1 MSVRLC
7 VCSHVRVC
15 VCLSVCLCVC
25 VCTWCVCIGVYVYSR
40 VYVCIHSMCVCVCAA
55 MSVLHGIRREA
66 KQHFVSSVPPA
77 HMFSYFHA
85 LSRDQILKLIHASKP
100 TTAAVDPV
108 STKFVLEFTN
118 VLLPVFQK
126 IVNLSLESSTVTKA
140 FKKVVVK
147 PLIKKS
153 NLDPEVLSNYRP
165 VSKLPY
171 LSMILERAVA
181 DQLQTH
187 LDANNLHVKFQSAYR
202 RGHSTETALLRILND
217 LLAMIDGEHN
227 ALNTVL
233 FLFCLILM
241 SRSTLSIIPCS

>member
-1 MSVRLC
+1 
-7 VCSHVRVC
+7 
-15 VCLSVCLCVC
+15 
-25 VCTWCVCIGVYVYSR
+25 
-40 VYVCIHSMCVCVCAA
+40 MCVCVCAA

-126 IVNLSLESSTVTKA
+126 IVNLSLESGTVTKA

-153 NLDPEVLSNYRP
+153 NLDPEVLYRP
-165 VSKLPY
+165 VSNLPY
-171 LSMILERAVA
+171 LSKILERAVA
-181 DQLQTH
+181 DQLQTR
-187 LDANNLHVKFQSAYR
+187 LDANNFHVKFQSA
-202 RGHSTETALLRILND
+202 
-217 LLAMIDGEHN
+217 
-227 ALNTVL
+227 
-233 FLFCLILM
+233 
-241 SRSTLSIIPCS
+241 